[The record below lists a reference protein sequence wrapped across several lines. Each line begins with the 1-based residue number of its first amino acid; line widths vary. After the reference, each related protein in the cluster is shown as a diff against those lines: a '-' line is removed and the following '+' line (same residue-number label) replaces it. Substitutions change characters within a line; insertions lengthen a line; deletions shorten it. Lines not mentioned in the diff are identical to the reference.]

1 MLIQS
6 FQDLDPYIEHFQ
18 WLEYKKDQ
26 DPLFLITA
34 DFQAQF
40 LYFNGYTPEKR
51 QALAECIEAY
61 NAHFGEYLTWGGYY
75 DKNDRFHITQLDDP
89 KAQTIWQ
96 VLEQWAHPS
105 DNIMW
110 ESASGDKEEAPEY
123 RISAMTNRQ
132 WESELLQSSQVSFSV
147 PNELI
152 FDPEKHQILLDL
164 FHLFI
169 DKLDVYHAVAG
180 LQSIIPYN
188 PMGVGDYSLEQS
200 KRFWGIYQGGNFMER
215 NKISDGIKS
224 IDWLTYLSNTLVQRI
239 CPVDTFVKTYCPHFD
254 IKPQQ
259 QQHGVLFQ
267 LEEYPQILPSNE
279 PVLPSYYNLNRALR
293 PLRNG
298 IYGGVSID
306 EGQGYAVLDTSATRQ
321 WIRRLDA
328 PDIFPDQGHYEERPP
343 KKKVYLKSG
352 KICEVDGV
360 YRYDEQIDTRGEAVK
375 ANKNGYEVDSTFD
388 YRQHVILLKGD
399 LAPNFLEFNKKAEFV
414 GAKKIKW
421 HLVSEIVRIKKDDE

>member
-6 FQDLDPYIEHFQ
+6 YQDLDLYFTKFQ
-18 WLEYKKDQ
+18 WSEPRKDQ
-26 DPLFLITA
+26 EPLFLIGA

-40 LYFNGYTPEKR
+40 LYFNGHTPEKR
-51 QALAECIEAY
+51 QALAKCIEAY
-61 NAHFGEYLTWGGYY
+61 NTHFGEHLTWGGYY
-75 DKNDRFHITQLDDP
+75 DKDGEGHYSDLNDP
-89 KAQTIWQ
+89 KMPTIHQ
-96 VLEQWAHPS
+96 VLELWTHPS
-105 DNIMW
+105 DQIEW
-110 ESASGDKEEAPEY
+110 SCASGDREEAPEY

-132 WESELLQSSQVSFSV
+132 WESELLKASQIRFSV

-152 FDPEKHQILLDL
+152 FDPKKRQILLDL
-164 FHLFI
+164 FQLFI
-169 DKLDVYHAVAG
+169 DKLGVYHAVAG
-180 LQSIIPYN
+180 LQSIVPYRPN
-188 PMGVGDYSLEQS
+188 GVGDYSLLQG
-200 KRFWGIYQGGNFMER
+200 KRFWGIYQGANTDER
-215 NKISDGIKS
+215 HEIANGIKS

-259 QQHGVLFQ
+259 QQHGMLFQ

-298 IYGGVSID
+298 IYGGVSMD

-352 KICEVDGV
+352 KICELDGV
-360 YRYDEQIDTRGEAVK
+360 YRYDEQIDTRGEPVT
-375 ANKNGYEVDSTFD
+375 ANDNGYEVDSVSD
-388 YRQHVILLKGD
+388 YRQHVVLLKGD

-414 GAKKIKW
+414 GTKKIKW
-421 HLVSEIVRIKKDDE
+421 HLVSELVRRKKDDE

>member
-6 FQDLDPYIEHFQ
+6 YQDLDAYFTKFQ
-18 WLEYKKDQ
+18 WSEPRKDQ
-26 DPLFLITA
+26 EPLFLIGA

-40 LYFNGYTPEKR
+40 LYFNGHTPEKR

-267 LEEYPQILPSNE
+267 LEDYPQILPSNE

-298 IYGGVSID
+298 IYGGVSMD

-321 WIRRLDA
+321 WIRRLDS

-360 YRYDEQIDTRGEAVK
+360 YRYDEQIDTRGEPVT
-375 ANKNGYEVDSTFD
+375 ANDNGYEVDSVSD
-388 YRQHVILLKGD
+388 YRQHVVLLKGD
-399 LAPNFLEFNKKAEFV
+399 LAPNFLEFNKKAEFM

-421 HLVSEIVRIKKDDE
+421 HLVSEIVKIKE